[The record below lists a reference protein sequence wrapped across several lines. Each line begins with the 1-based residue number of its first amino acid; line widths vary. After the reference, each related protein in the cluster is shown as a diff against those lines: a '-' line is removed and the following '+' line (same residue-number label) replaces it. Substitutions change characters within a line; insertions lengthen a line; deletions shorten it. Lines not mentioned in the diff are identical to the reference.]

1 MQFLVRHQPLCY
13 HLFVSAGA
21 VASHQI
27 DVRIF
32 PAFRGKASGPRLRL
46 VAQQALEAGYGPTN
60 VSLGLSLALAD
71 DETVQRL
78 NRDYRGLDE
87 TTDVLAFAFHHPG
100 HYEGEGEPPPIQ
112 EDDPFVATPQG
123 EDFLGEVVISYP
135 QCVRQAQSEG
145 CEINE
150 ELALLVTH
158 GVLHILGYDHLTPD
172 EERVMRE
179 REAAALA
186 AVGLHR
192 RQT

>member
-1 MQFLVRHQPLCY
+1 M
-13 HLFVSAGA
+13 SAGA

-46 VAQQALEAGYGPTN
+46 VAQQALLAGHGPTN
-60 VSLGLSLALAD
+60 ASLSLALAD
-71 DETVQRL
+71 DETVRRL

-100 HYEGEGEPPPIQ
+100 HYEGEGDPPTIP
-112 EDDPFVATPQG
+112 ENDPFVTAPQG
-123 EDFLGEVVISYP
+123 EDLLGEVIISYP
-135 QCVRQAQSEG
+135 QCARQAQSEG
-145 CEINE
+145 RSVDE

-172 EERVMRE
+172 EESVMRE
-179 REAAALA
+179 RETAALA
-186 AVGLHR
+186 GAGLHR
-192 RQT
+192 GQP

>member
-1 MQFLVRHQPLCY
+1 M
-13 HLFVSAGA
+13 
-21 VASHQI
+21 
-27 DVRIF
+27 
-32 PAFRGKASGPRLRL
+32 
-46 VAQQALEAGYGPTN
+46 AQQAFLAGHGPTN
-60 VSLGLSLALAD
+60 TSLSLTLAD

-87 TTDVLAFAFHHPG
+87 TTDVLAFAFHYPG
-100 HYEGEGEPPPIQ
+100 HYQGEGDPPPTP
-112 EDDPFVATPQG
+112 EDDHFMTTPQG
-123 EDFLGEVVISYP
+123 KDFLGEVVISYP

-179 REAAALA
+179 CETAALA

>member
-1 MQFLVRHQPLCY
+1 M
-13 HLFVSAGA
+13 
-21 VASHQI
+21 
-27 DVRIF
+27 
-32 PAFRGKASGPRLRL
+32 
-46 VAQQALEAGYGPTN
+46 AQQALEAGHGPTN

-71 DETVQRL
+71 DETVRRL

-100 HYEGEGEPPPIQ
+100 HYEGEGEPPPIP

-145 CEINE
+145 CEIDE

-179 REAAALA
+179 RETAALA

-192 RQT
+192 RRT

>member
-1 MQFLVRHQPLCY
+1 M
-13 HLFVSAGA
+13 
-21 VASHQI
+21 
-27 DVRIF
+27 
-32 PAFRGKASGPRLRL
+32 
-46 VAQQALEAGYGPTN
+46 AQQALEAGHGPTN
-60 VSLGLSLALAD
+60 VSLSLSLALAD
-71 DETVQRL
+71 DETVRRL

-100 HYEGEGEPPPIQ
+100 HYEGEGDPPPIPD
-112 EDDPFVATPQG
+112 EPFVAPPQG
-123 EDFLGEVVISYP
+123 EKLLGEVVISYP

-145 CEINE
+145 HGVDE

-186 AVGLHR
+186 GAGLHR
-192 RQT
+192 GQP